1 MEEKDEQKDNR
12 PLLTDQEV
20 IEISKKNPS
29 SIYHHTDGRIAHNGF
44 IFKNEQE
51 LKKYLKAYAN
61 ITDAVLKFL
70 KPFRFI
76 KKLFSRKK

>member
-1 MEEKDEQKDNR
+1 MEEKDEQQDNR

-20 IEISKKNPS
+20 IEKSKKEPS
-29 SIYHHTDGRIAHNGF
+29 LIFYSSDGRHVHNGM
-44 IFKNEQE
+44 IFKNEKEFQE
-51 LKKYLKAYAN
+51 YLKAYVN

-76 KKLFSRKK
+76 KNLFSRKK